1 MLKPAAFLDRDG
13 VINKE
18 KDYVFRIQDFEWMDG
33 SRESIKYLNESNYH
47 VFIVSNQSGIARGL
61 YTEKDVKYLHKHVNI
76 ELKKINAHIDEFF
89 ISPYHPMYPDK
100 FKDLMH
106 LRKPNTGMLEI
117 AESKWSIE
125 KKGSFLIGDKKTDVD
140 CAANF
145 GIRGHLYDSGNLL
158 DFIKRSESI

>member
-33 SRESIKYLNESNYH
+33 SRECIKYLNESNYH

-61 YTEKDVKYLHKHVNI
+61 YTEKDVKYLHKYINI
-76 ELKKINAHIDEFF
+76 ELNKIDAHIDDFF
-89 ISPYHPMYPDK
+89 ISPYHPMFPDK

-145 GIRGHLYDSGNLL
+145 GIRGHLFDNGNLL
-158 DFIKRSESI
+158 DFIKRSERI